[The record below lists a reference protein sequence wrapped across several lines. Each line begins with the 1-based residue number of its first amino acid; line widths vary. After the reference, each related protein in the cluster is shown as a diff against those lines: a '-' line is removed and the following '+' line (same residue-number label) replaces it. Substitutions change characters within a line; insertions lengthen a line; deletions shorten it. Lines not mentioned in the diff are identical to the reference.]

1 MISFSIDD
9 ISLLMLTFM
18 YSINPYWKLALVFKC
33 LTDNIMLDDFKT
45 ALRKLGAHK
54 FGASGGPHPNGFA
67 NMSSSEKM
75 SGHEMNE
82 MENPLERLSTRERQ
96 TSLSGRALDPDEV
109 LDSTGRG
116 RRKMSVATPLGRVG
130 TRISDL
136 PSLPVFARLSGWKR
150 TAKEKA
156 KAKTKSIKRKTAP
169 FTGPRR
175 GTTSNDSPEQSND
188 ENVDFITMMHD
199 TNPEDR
205 RGATSGCSESTWELK
220 VKDHVYQA
228 P

>member
-1 MISFSIDD
+1 
-9 ISLLMLTFM
+9 M

-54 FGASGGPHPNGFA
+54 FGVGEGPQLNGFA
-67 NMSSSEKM
+67 ISSSEKM

-82 MENPLERLSTRERQ
+82 MENPLERLNTRERQ

-130 TRISDL
+130 TKISDL
-136 PSLPVFARLSGWKR
+136 PPLPTLSRISGWTR

-156 KAKTKSIKRKTAP
+156 KEKTKSIKRKTAP

-175 GTTSNDSPEQSND
+175 GKTREEPQEPAND
-188 ENVDFITMMHD
+188 EHVDFITMMSD

-205 RGATSGCSESTWELK
+205 RGAASGSSESTWELK
-220 VKDHVYQA
+220 VKE